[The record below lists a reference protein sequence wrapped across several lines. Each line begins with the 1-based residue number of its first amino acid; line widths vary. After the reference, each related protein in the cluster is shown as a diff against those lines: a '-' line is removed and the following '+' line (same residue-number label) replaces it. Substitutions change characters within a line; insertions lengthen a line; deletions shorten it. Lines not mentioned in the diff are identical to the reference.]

1 MKIIKSLSYISAIL
15 LLLFLVGCATSQSRL
30 KRENEASA
38 HYKLG
43 IAQLNEN
50 RTQEAFVEFQKSLE
64 INPRNSDTHYALG
77 HIYYY
82 QGKYPEAIQEF
93 KTVLKLDPENSEA
106 HNYLGKLYEIDKS
119 WDDAIHEYQ
128 SALKNPKYATPQFAH
143 YNLGLVYDNKGQFA
157 DAVKE
162 FQEALRIDPNFVT
175 ALGGSSAHIVYYEI
189 GQAYASMQ
197 KSKEAIEAYQN
208 AIKLIPDYTDA
219 HFGLGVVYFKE
230 GSRQSKQLAK
240 AEFEKVLKSSPDG
253 TILAKNAKGYLESL
267 K

>member
-1 MKIIKSLSYISAIL
+1 MKSLSYGTVIL

-50 RTQEAFVEFQKSLE
+50 RIQEAFVEFQKAVE
-64 INPRNSDTHYALG
+64 INPKNTDIHYALG
-77 HIYYY
+77 HIYYL
-82 QGKYPEAIQEF
+82 QGKNPEAAQEF
-93 KTVLKLDPENSEA
+93 KTVLKLDPEHSEA
-106 HNYLGKLYEIDKS
+106 HNYLGKVYEVNKQ

-128 SALKNPKYATPQFAH
+128 AALKNPKYATPQFAH
-143 YNLGLVYDNKGQFA
+143 YNLGLVYEKKEQFA
-157 DAVKE
+157 EAIKE

-175 ALGGSSAHIVYYEI
+175 TIGGPSAYIVYYEI
-189 GQAYASMQ
+189 GQAYARMQ

-208 AIKLIPDYTDA
+208 ALQLLPDYADA
-219 HFGLGVVYFKE
+219 HFGLGLVYLKE
-230 GSRQSKQLAK
+230 GSKRLAK
-240 AEFEKVLKSSPDG
+240 EEFEKVLKLSPDG
-253 TILAKNAKGYLESL
+253 TVLAKNAKEYLESL